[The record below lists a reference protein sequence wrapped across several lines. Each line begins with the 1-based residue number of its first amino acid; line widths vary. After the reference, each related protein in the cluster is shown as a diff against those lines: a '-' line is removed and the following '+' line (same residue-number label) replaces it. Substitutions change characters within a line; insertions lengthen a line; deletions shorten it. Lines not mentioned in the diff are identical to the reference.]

1 MDLACWGERTLL
13 GLFGSSFPVQH
24 GRRSRTSMDYLRQW
38 RSIHPALY
46 CHRPPC
52 EKRRQWR
59 PDTVQCILSGRRMK
73 NSYIATHLMVLFD
86 RDGRILAGVPVHEG
100 YAGPV
105 PVAKEGQ
112 HVAHFDLPE
121 ADRGRLARDIDVAR
135 LC

>member
-1 MDLACWGERTLL
+1 
-13 GLFGSSFPVQH
+13 
-24 GRRSRTSMDYLRQW
+24 
-38 RSIHPALY
+38 
-46 CHRPPC
+46 
-52 EKRRQWR
+52 
-59 PDTVQCILSGRRMK
+59 
-73 NSYIATHLMVLFD
+73 MVLFD

-135 LC
+135 LCTTLKVDTHSRVLKAVDSTAD